1 MEEKTQLAP
10 PTILSPK
17 EGDKVEKLVMNG
29 EGEKFAFTE
38 LNFSFWAEYVWNP
51 MTEVKPDGTWS
62 FTPEGTGLEIPMQ
75 AWVRVRQ
82 RRYWPEEEI
91 SEPSEKVHYQKLLKR
106 PEITKPLE
114 GESLPLIDQTIQ
126 GNAYHFSTQVDIE
139 LIKVSPLPT
148 GTYKTNITPDGSG
161 YWKAKP
167 NWALTPGSYVLRA
180 MQTHTDI
187 HGKTHKSNWTHDLP
201 IIIK

>member
-17 EGDKVEKLVMNG
+17 ERDEVENLLMEGVG
-29 EGEKFAFTE
+29 EPGAFIELSFQYWDEKK
-38 LNFSFWAEYVWNP
+38 WQYI
-51 MTEVKPDGTWS
+51 TEVKQDGTWS
-62 FTPEGTGLEIPMQ
+62 FTPEAEEFKRPAQ

-82 RRYWPEEEI
+82 GRHWPEEI
-91 SEPSEKVHYQKLLKR
+91 SESSEKVNYKKLLEP

-114 GESLPLIDQTIQ
+114 GESLPLIEQTIQ
-126 GNAYHFSTQVDIE
+126 GNAYHFSTRVDIE
-139 LIKVSPLPT
+139 LIKVSPLPI
-148 GTYKTNITPDGSG
+148 GTYKTSITPDGG
-161 YWKAKP
+161 GFWNATP
-167 NWALTPGSYVLRA
+167 NWALTPGDYVMKA

-187 HGKTHKSNWTHDLP
+187 HGKTHESNWTHDLP